1 MFPNRLPTYL
11 EPSKSG
17 TVIDLILRSKAIIEG
32 TDMENQVMQLSAG
45 IEQLLPLAPEIILA
59 ETLET
64 IVANAETTLGG
75 RACWALHQGPVVE
88 VELMGSSG
96 TVEAVF
102 EAETGELV
110 DTVSVGPSRRG
121 KRMARALDRTVLS
134 LIDAMDVAKGAIG
147 PGETLEATLLSAGRS
162 GGRRFEIAVR
172 TSDGTFSALV
182 DAATGRLLQVLPY
195 G

>member
-1 MFPNRLPTYL
+1 
-11 EPSKSG
+11 
-17 TVIDLILRSKAIIEG
+17 
-32 TDMENQVMQLSAG
+32 
-45 IEQLLPLAPEIILA
+45 
-59 ETLET
+59 
-64 IVANAETTLGG
+64 
-75 RACWALHQGPVVE
+75 
-88 VELMGSSG
+88 
-96 TVEAVF
+96 
-102 EAETGELV
+102 
-110 DTVSVGPSRRG
+110 VGPSRRG